1 MFQDQ
6 SIEYLKHE
14 LAEKEE
20 FISSSKKD
28 LHDLQELDLVKEQL
42 DSTKVELSRLY

>member
-20 FISSSKKD
+20 FISPSKKD